1 MNITDND
8 TPRATDMAGGTHTPA
23 ACLRVRVLRVTAGS
37 ITVTDGDGRRLELCL
52 TGATGDRTYLSHIVR
67 AGMRLNL
74 VCPSTEGCR
83 ADAEI
88 VVVEPDCLI
97 DVTAVASCFE
107 PYGESPALFV
117 LGRLRPRAS
126 AAAVML
132 GNFASQLLDEEVH
145 GRQDEYAG
153 SVRKFFRHNGLA
165 MAACSDL
172 TPDFHAEARRQ
183 RDNIAHAIT
192 HGLADTGCW
201 RSDRAVVEP
210 SFICE
215 MLGLQ
220 GRMDLMQDDLK
231 VLVEQKSGKAAWQ
244 PRPDGLKAH
253 DKHRVQLMLYMAVL
267 HYAFGIAYSEMHSY
281 LLYSKYHD
289 GLLRTDRP
297 DGLLARAMRLR
308 NAIAATE
315 LACAGEG
322 AGRLLWEIT
331 PERLVTD
338 TRGMAF
344 MRRFAQPRIEALLR
358 PLHEASLLERAYYLR
373 MYRFVAAEH
382 LLAKTGTTGG
392 GKAGFASVWL
402 TPAAE
407 KIESGD
413 MMASMT
419 LDPVSKDEDGISRLT
434 LRTADKGS
442 ADMTNF
448 RTGDTVIAYPYP
460 AGGRPDA
467 RRTFVYRAT
476 VEDIATDKVTL
487 RLRAPQSCA
496 RQFDPHPDRSW
507 AIEHD
512 FYDST
517 YTSLYRSLH
526 QLLTATRRRRD
537 ILMAQ
542 RAPETDTTLSLNRDC
557 GNGDISTLV
566 LRAKQARDFFVVIG
580 PPGTGKTSLGML
592 NILLEE
598 LSEPGTSVL
607 LLAYT
612 NRAVDEMCSKLID
625 DTGQPVIDFA
635 RLGSGLSAAEA
646 YRPYLLSERMAKAA
660 NVGEVRRMIAGI
672 RVFAGTVASLNAAP
686 QLLELKRF
694 DLAIIDEASQ
704 IPEPHLLSVLA
715 ARHGDDD
722 AVARWVMIGDDR
734 QLPAVVAQPHGE
746 SAVDDPMLRAIGL
759 TDCRLSLFER
769 MLKVYGDDP
778 RVVFMLSR
786 QGRMHDEIADF
797 VNHSFYGSR
806 LASVPLPHQTAP
818 APTPPAGCD
827 GLHAMMLSRRFVFV
841 ASPDVSDGQM
851 PAKLNLCEAEMIA
864 AMVAATRDL
873 EGDKWDPGRT
883 VGVIVPYRAQIA
895 AVRAALDRRDSA
907 LRHVTV
913 DTVERYQ
920 GSQRDTIVYG
930 TTVHDATQLAFLT
943 ESTAPDRDGHPV
955 DRKLNVALTRA
966 RLHLVVVGNPATLAQ
981 APLYAQLMDYA
992 RRRNAYLDVPPERFC
1007 RGDF

>member
-1 MNITDND
+1 M
-8 TPRATDMAGGTHTPA
+8 
-23 ACLRVRVLRVTAGS
+23 
-37 ITVTDGDGRRLELCL
+37 
-52 TGATGDRTYLSHIVR
+52 
-67 AGMRLNL
+67 
-74 VCPSTEGCR
+74 
-83 ADAEI
+83 
-88 VVVEPDCLI
+88 
-97 DVTAVASCFE
+97 
-107 PYGESPALFV
+107 
-117 LGRLRPRAS
+117 
-126 AAAVML
+126 
-132 GNFASQLLDEEVH
+132 
-145 GRQDEYAG
+145 
-153 SVRKFFRHNGLA
+153 
-165 MAACSDL
+165 
-172 TPDFHAEARRQ
+172 
-183 RDNIAHAIT
+183 
-192 HGLADTGCW
+192 
-201 RSDRAVVEP
+201 
-210 SFICE
+210 
-215 MLGLQ
+215 
-220 GRMDLMQDDLK
+220 
-231 VLVEQKSGKAAWQ
+231 
-244 PRPDGLKAH
+244 
-253 DKHRVQLMLYMAVL
+253 
-267 HYAFGIAYSEMHSY
+267 
-281 LLYSKYHD
+281 
-289 GLLRTDRP
+289 
-297 DGLLARAMRLR
+297 
-308 NAIAATE
+308 
-315 LACAGEG
+315 
-322 AGRLLWEIT
+322 
-331 PERLVTD
+331 
-338 TRGMAF
+338 TR
-344 MRRFAQPRIEALLR
+344 I
-358 PLHEASLLERAYYLR
+358 
-373 MYRFVAAEH
+373 
-382 LLAKTGTTGG
+382 
-392 GKAGFASVWL
+392 
-402 TPAAE
+402 
-407 KIESGD
+407 
-413 MMASMT
+413 
-419 LDPVSKDEDGISRLT
+419 
-434 LRTADKGS
+434 
-442 ADMTNF
+442 
-448 RTGDTVIAYPYP
+448 P
-460 AGGRPDA
+460 AGHGP
-467 RRTFVYRAT
+467 
-476 VEDIATDKVTL
+476 
-487 RLRAPQSCA
+487 S
-496 RQFDPHPDRSW
+496 
-507 AIEHD
+507 
-512 FYDST
+512 
-517 YTSLYRSLH
+517 
-526 QLLTATRRRRD
+526 
-537 ILMAQ
+537 
-542 RAPETDTTLSLNRDC
+542 TLSLNRDC

-715 ARHGDDD
+715 ARHGDGD